1 MNKVKIKGS
10 YTETLNFL
18 QENLNPEDLKG
29 FKYLKP
35 LQEIQ
40 KRVLKESLGKP
51 YIDPLC
57 DFIIKTRLVGKVKDE
72 GIIDALSY
80 SYREVSRFIEDQ
92 YTDRILEAYGR
103 DVIYPEF
110 VHFSP
115 IIDIKDQLIEYKRI
129 EAEDKADHFF
139 RSQYRIDRY
148 ENINFKVLLEDYYTG
163 FRYSEGDNTPSLKK
177 QLRSQNI
184 AFKDEDLI
192 TWGEVKAWFD
202 NYLTG
207 KPNFHKGYHYRTLIY
222 DYFDDKIEDISKK
235 WAFCGSC
242 HAERKSGSDTPKILD
257 AVGYKMLKFYCL
269 DEEYN
274 LIPSTRIYYYQE
286 GEDIAFSGTYTNFG
300 NGEMSKSGYS
310 FTKAIMC
317 FIFDKKLED
326 FKEIEGMSVN
336 TGELEYVGIRFYA
349 NTSQDSKYKK
359 FGTAEILS
367 GLHLDADDAYHI
379 LSSK

>member
-1 MNKVKIKGS
+1 MNEIKIKGS
-10 YTETLNFL
+10 YSETLKYL
-18 QENLNPEDLKG
+18 QENLDPEELKG
-29 FKYLKP
+29 YKYLKP

-40 KRVLKESLGKP
+40 KRALKESLGKP

-80 SYREVSRFIEDQ
+80 SYREVSRFIEDN
-92 YTDRILEAYGR
+92 YTDEYLNAYGR
-103 DVIYPEF
+103 EVIYPEF
-110 VHFSP
+110 VHFDPTES
-115 IIDIKDQLIEYKRI
+115 IKAQLVEYKRI

-139 RSQYRIDRY
+139 RSQYRIDKY
-148 ENINFKVLLEDYYTG
+148 ENINFKVLLEDYYIG

-184 AFKDEDLI
+184 AFKEDDLI
-192 TWGEVKAWFD
+192 TWGEVKAWFE
-202 NYLTG
+202 NYYTG

-242 HAERKSGSDTPKILD
+242 HAERKTGSDTPKILD
-257 AVGYKMLKFYCL
+257 AIGYKMLKFYCL
-269 DEEYN
+269 DAEYN

-300 NGEMSKSGYS
+300 SGEMAKSAYS
-310 FTKAIMC
+310 FTKAVMC
-317 FIFDKKLED
+317 FIFSRKFED
-326 FKEIEGMSVN
+326 FKEIKGMCVR
-336 TGELEYVGIRFYA
+336 TDELDLANINFYA
-349 NTSQDSKYKK
+349 NTSEESKYKK

-367 GLHLDADDAYHI
+367 GLYLDADDCFHI
-379 LSSK
+379 LGG

>member
-10 YTETLNFL
+10 YSETLKYL
-18 QENLNPEDLKG
+18 QENLNPDELKG
-29 FKYLKP
+29 YKYFKP

-40 KRVLKESLGKP
+40 KRALKESLGKP

-80 SYREVSRFIEDQ
+80 SYREVSRFIEDN
-92 YTDRILEAYGR
+92 YTDEYLNAYGR
-103 DVIYPEF
+103 EVIYPEF
-110 VHFSP
+110 VHFDPTES
-115 IIDIKDQLIEYKRI
+115 IKAQLVEYKRI

-139 RSQYRIDRY
+139 RSQYKIDRY

-184 AFKDEDLI
+184 AFKEDDLI
-192 TWGEVKAWFD
+192 TWGEVKAWFE
-202 NYLTG
+202 NYYTG

-242 HAERKSGSDTPKILD
+242 HAERKTGSDTPKILD
-257 AVGYKMLKFYCL
+257 AIGYKMLKFYCL
-269 DEEYN
+269 DGEYN

-300 NGEMSKSGYS
+300 RGEMAKSGYS

-317 FIFDKKLED
+317 FIFSKKFED
-326 FKEIEGMSVN
+326 FKEIKGMYIE
-336 TGELEYVGIRFYA
+336 TDELEPANINFYA
-349 NTSQDSKYKK
+349 NTSEGSKYKK

-367 GLHLDADDAYHI
+367 GLYLDADDCFHI
-379 LSSK
+379 LGG

>member
-35 LQEIQ
+35 LKEIQ
-40 KRVLKESLGKP
+40 KRALRESLGKI
-51 YIDPLC
+51 YRDPIC
-57 DFIIKTRLVGKVKDE
+57 DYIIKNKLVGRVRDN
-72 GIIDALSY
+72 GILDALNY
-80 SYREVSRFIEDQ
+80 SYRDLSWFIETN
-92 YTDRILEAYGR
+92 YTDKILEAYGR
-103 DVIYPEF
+103 ETILPEF

-115 IIDIKDQLIEYKRI
+115 IEDIKAQLVEYKRN
-129 EAEDKADHFF
+129 EAEDKAHHFF
-139 RSQYRIDRY
+139 RNQAKMDRY
-148 ENINFKVLLEDYYTG
+148 ENITFKALLEDYYTG

-177 QLRSQNI
+177 QLTSQNI
-184 AFKDEDLI
+184 AFKEDDLK
-192 TWGEVKAWFD
+192 TWGEVKAWFE
-202 NYLTG
+202 NYYTG
-207 KPNFHKGYHYRTLIY
+207 KSNFHKGYHYRTLIY

-269 DEEYN
+269 DESYN

-286 GEDIAFSGTYTNFG
+286 GENIAFSGTYTNFG
-300 NGEMSKSGYS
+300 SGEMAKSAYS

-317 FIFDKKLED
+317 FIFSRKFEDFREITGMYVNTSELED
-326 FKEIEGMSVN
+326 
-336 TGELEYVGIRFYA
+336 VGIRFYA
-349 NTSQDSKYKK
+349 NTSHDSKYKQ

-367 GLHLDADDAYHI
+367 GISLDADDAYHI
-379 LSSK
+379 LNSK

>member
-40 KRVLKESLGKP
+40 KRALKESLGKP
-51 YIDPLC
+51 YRDPIC
-57 DFIIKTRLVGKVKDE
+57 DYIIKNKLVGRVRDN
-72 GIIDALSY
+72 GIMDALSY
-80 SYREVSRFIEDQ
+80 SYREVSRFIEDH
-92 YTDRILEAYGR
+92 YTDKYLNAYGR
-103 DVIYPEF
+103 EVIYPEF
-110 VHFSP
+110 VHFEPTES
-115 IIDIKDQLIEYKRI
+115 IKARLVEYKRI
-129 EAEDKADHFF
+129 EAEDKVDHFF
-139 RSQYRIDRY
+139 RSQYKIDRY
-148 ENINFKVLLEDYYTG
+148 ENINFKILLEDYYTG

-184 AFKDEDLI
+184 AFRDEDLI

-207 KPNFHKGYHYRTLIY
+207 KPNFHKGYHYRALIY
-222 DYFDDKIEDISKK
+222 DYFDDKIENISEE
-235 WAFCGSC
+235 WSFCGSC
-242 HAERKSGSDTPKILD
+242 HKKGKSGWQTPKILD
-257 AVGYKMLKFYCL
+257 AIGYKMLKFYCL
-269 DEEYN
+269 NEDVQ
-274 LIPSTRIYYYQE
+274 LVPSARIYYYQE

-317 FIFDKKLED
+317 FIFSKKLED
-326 FKEIEGMSVN
+326 FKEITGMDVN
-336 TGELEYVGIRFYA
+336 TSELEDINIQFYA
-349 NTSQDSKYKK
+349 NTSQDSIYKK

-367 GLHLDADDAYHI
+367 GLYLDADDCFHI
-379 LSSK
+379 LGG

>member
-40 KRVLKESLGKP
+40 KKALRESLGKI
-51 YIDPLC
+51 YRDPIC
-57 DFIIKTRLVGKVKDE
+57 DYIIKHKLVGKVRDN
-72 GIIDALSY
+72 GIMDALSY
-80 SYREVSRFIEDQ
+80 SHRDLSWFIETN
-92 YTDRILEAYGR
+92 YTDKILEAYGK
-103 DVIYPEF
+103 DVILPQF

-115 IIDIKDQLIEYKRI
+115 LEDIKEQLVEYKRG
-129 EAEDKADHFF
+129 EAEDKAHHLF
-139 RSQYRIDRY
+139 RNRSLNDRY
-148 ENINFKVLLEDYYTG
+148 ENITFKVLLEDYYSG
-163 FRYSEGDNTPSLKK
+163 FEYEEGDNTPSLKK
-177 QLRSQNI
+177 QLISQNI
-184 AFKDEDLI
+184 AFKEDDLK
-192 TWGEVKAWFD
+192 TWGEVKAWFE
-202 NYLTG
+202 NYYTG

-257 AVGYKMLKFYCL
+257 VVGYKMLKFYCL
-269 DEEYN
+269 GEDYS
-274 LIPSTRIYYYQE
+274 LTPSTRIYYYQE
-286 GEDIAFSGTYTNFG
+286 GENVAFSGTYTNFG
-300 NGEMSKSGYS
+300 SGEMAKSGYS
-310 FTKAIMC
+310 FTKAVMC
-317 FIFDKKLED
+317 FIFSRKFED
-326 FKEIEGMSVN
+326 FKEIPGMDVN
-336 TGELEYVGIRFYA
+336 TGELEDIGIRFYA

>member
-10 YTETLNFL
+10 YSETLKYL
-18 QENLNPEDLKG
+18 QENLDPEELKG
-29 FKYLKP
+29 YKYLKP

-40 KRVLKESLGKP
+40 KRALKESLGKP

-80 SYREVSRFIEDQ
+80 SYREVSRFIEDN
-92 YTDRILEAYGR
+92 YTDEYLNAYGR
-103 DVIYPEF
+103 EVIYPEF
-110 VHFSP
+110 VHFDPTES
-115 IIDIKDQLIEYKRI
+115 IKAQLVEYKRI

-139 RSQYRIDRY
+139 RSQYKIDRY

-184 AFKDEDLI
+184 AFKEDDLI
-192 TWGEVKAWFD
+192 TWGEVKAWFE
-202 NYLTG
+202 NYYTG

-235 WAFCGSC
+235 WTFCGSC
-242 HAERKSGSDTPKILD
+242 HAERKTGSDTPKILD
-257 AVGYKMLKFYCL
+257 AIGYKMLKFYCL
-269 DEEYN
+269 DGEYN

-300 NGEMSKSGYS
+300 SGEMAKSAYS
-310 FTKAIMC
+310 FTKAVMC
-317 FIFDKKLED
+317 FIFSKKLED
-326 FKEIEGMSVN
+326 FKEITGMDVN
-336 TGELEYVGIRFYA
+336 TGELEDVGIRFYA
-349 NTSQDSKYKK
+349 NTSQDSKYKT

-367 GLHLDADDAYHI
+367 GLYLDADYCFHI
-379 LSSK
+379 LGG

>member
-10 YTETLNFL
+10 YSETLKYL
-18 QENLNPEDLKG
+18 QENLDPEELKG
-29 FKYLKP
+29 YKYLKP

-40 KRVLKESLGKP
+40 KRALEESLGKP

-80 SYREVSRFIEDQ
+80 SYREVSRFIEDH
-92 YTDRILEAYGR
+92 YTDKYLNAYGR
-103 DVIYPEF
+103 EVIYPEF
-110 VHFSP
+110 VHFEPTES
-115 IIDIKDQLIEYKRI
+115 IKAQLVEYKRI

-139 RSQYRIDRY
+139 RSQYKIDRY

-177 QLRSQNI
+177 QLTSQNI
-184 AFKDEDLI
+184 AFKEDDLK
-192 TWGEVKAWFD
+192 TWGEVKAWFE
-202 NYLTG
+202 NYYTG
-207 KPNFHKGYHYRTLIY
+207 KPNFHKGYHYRALIY

-242 HAERKSGSDTPKILD
+242 HAERKTGSDTPKILD

-286 GEDIAFSGTYTNFG
+286 GEDIAFSGTYSNFG
-300 NGEMSKSGYS
+300 SGEMAKSGYS

-336 TGELEYVGIRFYA
+336 TGELDDVGIRFYA

>member
-40 KRVLKESLGKP
+40 KRALKESLGKP

-80 SYREVSRFIEDQ
+80 SYREVSRFIEDH

-336 TGELEYVGIRFYA
+336 TGELEDVGIRFYA

>member
-1 MNKVKIKGS
+1 MNEIKIKGS
-10 YTETLNFL
+10 YSETLKYL
-18 QENLNPEDLKG
+18 QENLDPEELKG
-29 FKYLKP
+29 YKYFKP

-40 KRVLKESLGKP
+40 KRALKESLGKP

-80 SYREVSRFIEDQ
+80 SYREVSRFIEDN
-92 YTDRILEAYGR
+92 YTDEYLNAYGR
-103 DVIYPEF
+103 EVIYPEF
-110 VHFSP
+110 VHFDPTES
-115 IIDIKDQLIEYKRI
+115 IKAQLVEYKRI

-139 RSQYRIDRY
+139 RSQYKIDRY

-163 FRYSEGDNTPSLKK
+163 FRYSEGDNTQSLKK
-177 QLRSQNI
+177 QFRSQNI
-184 AFKDEDLI
+184 AFKEDDLI
-192 TWGEVKAWFD
+192 TWGEVKAWFE
-202 NYLTG
+202 NYYTG

-242 HAERKSGSDTPKILD
+242 HAERKTGSDTPKILD
-257 AVGYKMLKFYCL
+257 AIGYKMLKFYCL
-269 DEEYN
+269 DGEYN

-300 NGEMSKSGYS
+300 SGEMAKSAYS
-310 FTKAIMC
+310 FTKAVMC
-317 FIFDKKLED
+317 FIFSKKLED
-326 FKEIEGMSVN
+326 FKEITGMDVN
-336 TGELEYVGIRFYA
+336 TGELEDVGIRFYA
-349 NTSQDSKYKK
+349 NTSQDSKYKT

-367 GLHLDADDAYHI
+367 GLYLDADDCFHI
-379 LSSK
+379 LGG

>member
-35 LQEIQ
+35 LKEIQ
-40 KRVLKESLGKP
+40 KRALRESLGKP
-51 YIDPLC
+51 YRDPIC
-57 DFIIKTRLVGKVKDE
+57 DYIIKNRLVGRVRDND
-72 GIIDALSY
+72 IMDALTY
-80 SYREVSRFIEDQ
+80 SYGDLSRFIETN
-92 YTDRILEAYGR
+92 YTDKILEAYGK
-103 DVIYPEF
+103 DVIYPNL
-110 VHFSP
+110 VHFDP
-115 IIDIKDQLIEYKRI
+115 IKDIKAQLVEYKRM
-129 EAEDKADHFF
+129 ESEDKAHHFF
-139 RSQYRIDRY
+139 RNQVKIDRY

-184 AFKDEDLI
+184 AFRDEDLI

-202 NYLTG
+202 NYYTG
-207 KPNFHKGYHYRTLIY
+207 KPNFHKSYHYRALIY
-222 DYFDDKIEDISKK
+222 DYFDDKIENISEE

-242 HAERKSGSDTPKILD
+242 HKKGKSGWQTPKILD
-257 AVGYKMLKFYCL
+257 AIGYKMLKFYCL
-269 DEEYN
+269 DEELN

-286 GEDIAFSGTYTNFG
+286 GKDIAFSGTYTNFG
-300 NGEMSKSGYS
+300 NGEMTKSGYS
-310 FTKAIMC
+310 FTKAVMC
-317 FIFDKKLED
+317 FIFSKKLED
-326 FKEIEGMSVN
+326 FKEITGMDVN
-336 TGELEYVGIRFYA
+336 TSELEDVNIQFYA

-367 GLHLDADDAYHI
+367 GLYLDADDCFHI
-379 LSSK
+379 LGG

>member
-10 YTETLNFL
+10 YSETLKYL
-18 QENLNPEDLKG
+18 QENIDPEDLKG

-40 KRVLKESLGKP
+40 KRALIESLGKP
-51 YIDPLC
+51 YRDPIC
-57 DFIIKTRLVGKVKDE
+57 DYIIRNKLVGRVKDN
-72 GIIDALSY
+72 GIMDALSY
-80 SYREVSRFIEDQ
+80 SYGDLSRFIESN
-92 YTDRILEAYGR
+92 YTDKILEAYGK
-103 DVIYPEF
+103 DVILTQF

-115 IIDIKDQLIEYKRI
+115 IEDIKAQLVEYKRM

-139 RSQYRIDRY
+139 RSQYKIDRY

-177 QLRSQNI
+177 QLTSQNI
-184 AFKDEDLI
+184 TFKEDHLKV
-192 TWGEVKAWFD
+192 WGEVKAWFE
-202 NYLTG
+202 NYYTG

-242 HAERKSGSDTPKILD
+242 HAERKTGSDTPKILD
-257 AVGYKMLKFYCL
+257 ALGYKMLKFYCL

-286 GEDIAFSGTYTNFG
+286 GENIAFSGTYTNFG
-300 NGEMSKSGYS
+300 SGEMAKSAYS
-310 FTKAIMC
+310 FTKAMMC
-317 FIFDKKLED
+317 FVFSRKFED
-326 FKEIEGMSVN
+326 FKEIEGMGVN
-336 TGELEYVGIRFYA
+336 TGELEDVGIRFYA
-349 NTSQDSKYKK
+349 NTSHDSKYKT
-359 FGTAEILS
+359 FGTAGILS
-367 GLHLDADDAYHI
+367 GISLDADDAYHI
-379 LSSK
+379 LNSK